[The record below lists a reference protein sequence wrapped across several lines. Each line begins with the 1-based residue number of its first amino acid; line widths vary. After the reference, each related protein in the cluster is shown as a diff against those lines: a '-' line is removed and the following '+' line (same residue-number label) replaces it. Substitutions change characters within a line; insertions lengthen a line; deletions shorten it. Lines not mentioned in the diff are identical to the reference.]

1 MSPVPGDA
9 LHARLLTTHA
19 GGPLLAGNRLRWWRD
34 RASAEAAL
42 CATLDGA
49 CHQVQLALAWQR
61 DRRLRGLLTD
71 RLRACAARGVAVHQ
85 WPLPSQLLQALAA
98 QASGWW
104 HGGEGGWLVV
114 VDGRHA
120 FVGGVESARRP
131 PRHAASR
138 EPELP
143 AVLSVQGP
151 AAAALA
157 QAQGLRLGLGLGAP
171 ATPCPL
177 PPTMGRQRVAVGQ
190 RPRRG
195 HLGAHPFVRALE
207 GAVRQAQHR
216 VWLRSAAFAP
226 SPGVF
231 AALVDAAQRGVD
243 TRLMLRHE
251 VAAWLPASAA
261 RWLLAPLAQAGVR
274 LHPLPP
280 GEAPARVALV
290 DGQWCGLGTADL
302 GWCGSRGGRGVE
314 LVVFDSHFAAELEA
328 RYVVDAARCGEAR
341 HLADRPAGAR
351 PLGGGAPSSTAL
363 QGQRTVHRG
372 QQR

>member
-42 CATLDGA
+42 CAVLDGA

-85 WPLPSQLLQALAA
+85 WPLPTQLLQVLAA

-104 HGGEGGWLVV
+104 HGGEGGWWVV
-114 VDGRHA
+114 VDARHA
-120 FVGGVESARRP
+120 FVGGIEPARRH
-131 PRHAASR
+131 PRRAASQ

-151 AAAALA
+151 AASALA
-157 QAQGLRLGLGLGAP
+157 QGLVPGTS

-190 RPRRG
+190 PPRRG

-207 GAVRQAQHR
+207 GAVRQAQHG

-341 HLADRPAGAR
+341 HLADRPGAAR

-372 QQR
+372 LQR

>member
-1 MSPVPGDA
+1 MSHVPGDA

-19 GGPLLAGNRLRWWRD
+19 GGPLLAGNRLRWWRE
-34 RASAEAAL
+34 RQAAEAAI
-42 CATLDGA
+42 CAAIDGA
-49 CHQVQLALAWQR
+49 CHQVQVAQAWQR
-61 DRRLRGLLTD
+61 DRRLRGLVAD
-71 RLRACAARGVAVHQ
+71 RLRACVARGVTVRQ
-85 WPLPSQLLQALAA
+85 WPLPTHLLHLLAA

-104 HGGEGGWLVV
+104 HGGDAGWLLV
-114 VDGRHA
+114 VDGCHA
-120 FVGGVESARRP
+120 FVGGVEPPRRS
-131 PRHAASR
+131 PRHATMRAA
-138 EPELP
+138 ELP

-157 QAQGLRLGLGLGAP
+157 EAQGLDGTVTSTLA
-171 ATPCPL
+171 PL
-177 PPTMGRQRVAVGQ
+177 PPALGRQRVAVGL

-195 HLGAHPFVRALE
+195 RAAVAHPFVRALE

-226 SPGVF
+226 SPGLF
-231 AALVDAAQRGVD
+231 AAMADAARRGVD

-261 RWLLAPLAQAGVR
+261 RWLLAPLAEAGVR

-280 GEAPARVALV
+280 GEAPARIALV

-314 LVVFDSHFAAELEA
+314 LVVLDSHFAAELEA
-328 RYVVDAARCGEAR
+328 RYVVDAARCGDAH
-341 HLADRPAGAR
+341 HLASRPR
-351 PLGGGAPSSTAL
+351 PLPGGAPASSPAPTP
-363 QGQRTVHRG
+363 GRRTVQRG
-372 QQR
+372 PQR